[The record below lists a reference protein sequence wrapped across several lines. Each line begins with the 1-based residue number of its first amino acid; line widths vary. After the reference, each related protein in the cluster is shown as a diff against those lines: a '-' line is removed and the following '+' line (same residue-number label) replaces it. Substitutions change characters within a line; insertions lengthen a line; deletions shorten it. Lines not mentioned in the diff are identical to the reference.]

1 MGDDERSTNE
11 HSESTQGNITF
22 ATFSHPELTQ
32 NYFLRFECFATKSIV
47 FYCLKNWLVFNCCA
61 SKQCWDTSF
70 SLSLSQSLS
79 VSLFLSLSL
88 SFSLIL
94 PLSLSFPLFLSLSLP
109 FSLFLSLSSSFS
121 LFLVLSLSLIHFLSL
136 SPKILRFSGSGIE
149 GSRKLCHPEST

>member
-70 SLSLSQSLS
+70 SLSLSQSLC
-79 VSLFLSLSL
+79 LSLSL

-136 SPKILRFSGSGIE
+136 SPKILRFIRSRIE